1 MTPRVFL
8 STQCLGSL
16 GYTINQNFKDWLT
29 SSPCDFLSNCFESV
43 YFSPFPGLSPG
54 PGHYHLL
61 PGRDSNC
68 PSNSTPTS
76 NQTILQIV
84 LTQMPLKHKLDY
96 VSPLLKT
103 FQWLTM
109 IPRPNVFHGLRL

>member
-1 MTPRVFL
+1 MIFSQIVLNL
-8 STQCLGSL
+8 STFLYFQGYHRVRVTIIYCLEE
-16 GYTINQNFKDWLT
+16 T
-29 SSPCDFLSNCFESV
+29 
-43 YFSPFPGLSPG
+43 
-54 PGHYHLL
+54 
-61 PGRDSNC
+61 SNC